1 MHNTTREGRELNRRI
16 GFKVLLDTEGKIMSF
31 ALLKRYSLCLALVG
45 GAFLTSL
52 AAAEAESPA
61 DVIAAKL
68 VKARPDFSVTSVK
81 PSPAPGIF
89 EVQLAG
95 GPLVYA
101 TADGEYFFLGDLFDV
116 QPSGVVNLAEL
127 ARDEARKELMA
138 GVDREDMVVFSPEGE
153 TKAWVAVFTDV
164 DCFYCQK
171 LHQEVPEL
179 NRRGIEVRYLAYPR
193 AGVGSE
199 SYRKIVSAWCA
210 ADPQS
215 AITKLKNRQPI
226 DDNVCADNPV
236 AGQFMLGQQ
245 MGVRGTP
252 ALVLQNGTMIPGYVE
267 AADLVTRMGI
277 N

>member
-1 MHNTTREGRELNRRI
+1 
-16 GFKVLLDTEGKIMSF
+16 MSIVSIKNICF
-31 ALLKRYSLCLALVG
+31 CLALASG
-45 GAFLTSL
+45 L
-52 AAAEAESPA
+52 ACSAQVSAEEVDPSVA
-61 DVIAAKL
+61 VITAKL
-68 VKARPDFSVTSVK
+68 VKARPDFSVASIK
-81 PSPAPGIF
+81 PSPAAGLY

-116 QPSGVVNLAEL
+116 QATGIVNLAEL
-127 ARDEARKELMA
+127 ARDDARKELLA
-138 GVDREDMVVFSPEGE
+138 GVDREDMVIFSPDGE
-153 TKAWVAVFTDV
+153 TRAWIAVFTDV

-210 ADPQS
+210 EDPQD
-215 AITKLKNRQPI
+215 AITRLKNRQSIPDI
-226 DDNVCADNPV
+226 ACADNPV
-236 AGQFMLGQQ
+236 ADQFMLGQQ
-245 MGVRGTP
+245 AGVRGTP
-252 ALVLQNGTMIPGYVE
+252 ALVLESGTMIPGYVE
-267 AADLVTRMGI
+267 AAELAGRLGI